1 MNQFGKGSLEEFDE
15 LLKQNV
21 SRNTNRTKYK

>member
-1 MNQFGKGSLEEFDE
+1 LLLNSNE

-21 SRNTNRTKYK
+21 SRWLLTNADDRCRMML